1 MNRVFFATPGTPV
14 AVAVAFCSAL
24 TLSAC
29 SGPREYFALSP
40 EAGANT
46 GSMQIKARENNK
58 SATPLRL
65 DAKTPVA
72 MRDGNAVRP
81 AQIDAAE
88 LRNMFKDALGAQPL
102 PPARFTLYFI
112 EGGDILTAESQTAV
126 TAILDEIKR
135 RPAPDL
141 AVIGHTD
148 RVGSIKDND
157 RLATKRAESI
167 RQYLVS
173 RGIESENIQSSG
185 RGEREPLVMTSD
197 EVAEPRNRRVEIL
210 VR

>member
-1 MNRVFFATPGTPV
+1 VNRAFFSSHARSVVITFL
-14 AVAVAFCSAL
+14 AAI

-40 EAGANT
+40 EAGAPI
-46 GSMQIKARENNK
+46 GSMQIKAKEG
-58 SATPLRL
+58 ATQTAPFTL

-72 MRDGNAVRP
+72 VREGDVTRP
-81 AQIDAAE
+81 APMSAAE
-88 LRNMFKDALGAQPL
+88 LGSKFKAALSAQPL
-102 PPARFTLYFI
+102 PPTRFTLYFT
-112 EGGDILTAESQTAV
+112 EGADTLTADSQTAI
-126 TAILDEIKR
+126 TAILEEIKQ

-141 AVIGHTD
+141 LVIGHTD

-157 RLATKRAESI
+157 KLSNKRAESI
-167 RQYLVS
+167 RQYLAS
-173 RGIESENIQSSG
+173 RGIDAENIQASG
-185 RGEREPLVMTSD
+185 RGEREPLVATAD